1 MYITPKGDYL
11 MKKSRY
17 SETQITKM
25 LKEVEG
31 GRTARAVC
39 RKYGIAEGTYCTWK
53 SNYGGMEMADLKWR
67 DL

>member
-31 GRTARAVC
+31 DRTARAVC

-53 SNYGGMEMADLKWR
+53 SN
-67 DL
+67 